1 MGYLCFQ
8 STDNAGFAKAV
19 GPISG
24 SPLLLAVSLSF
35 KYSVDL
41 EPMGN
46 ENCLVLLGPLIV
58 GLHLHKNVFLYSYIS
73 LKTDLDPE

>member
-1 MGYLCFQ
+1 MCILEIIILWMKTKKIKKLGYLCFH

-46 ENCLVLLGPLIV
+46 EIV
-58 GLHLHKNVFLYSYIS
+58 
-73 LKTDLDPE
+73 

>member
-1 MGYLCFQ
+1 MKTMKIKKLGYLCFQ

-19 GPISG
+19 GPNSG
-24 SPLLLAVSLSF
+24 SPLLLAVCLSFNF

-46 ENCLVLLGPLIV
+46 ENCLGLLGPLIV
-58 GLHLHKNVFLYSYIS
+58 GLHLHKMFYI
-73 LKTDLDPE
+73 